1 MNERLFAIVS
11 GRVQLVMFRDF
22 TQRKGSGLKLTGTV
36 RNLPD
41 GTVEVIAEGPR
52 EKLERLAEKLHK
64 GSLLSHVE
72 GVATT
77 WLPAT
82 NEFQKFRIS
91 YD

>member
-22 TQRKGSGLKLTGTV
+22 ALRKARDAKLVGQV

-52 EKLERLAEKLHK
+52 EALECLLEKLHH
-64 GSLLSHVE
+64 GPLLADVE
-72 GVATT
+72 QVSAT
-77 WLPAT
+77 WYPAT
-82 NEFQKFRIS
+82 GEFDEFRIA